1 MDRARFEALAQAY
14 GADLRRWPAAERASA
29 DDFIV
34 ADPQAARAA
43 LAGAESLDDLLYASP
58 SPAPSPELRASVL
71 AGAPKPRRTEPRF
84 GFWLSGASLAAAG
97 VAGVMVGV
105 SMAGGMV
112 ADARVDAMLA
122 DLLIPE
128 ATEVLPLGPDW
139 PLEGFV

>member
-14 GADLRRWPAAERASA
+14 GADLRRWPPAERASA
-29 DDFIV
+29 DDFVI

-43 LAGAESLDDLLYASP
+43 LAAAEPLDDLLHASRNP
-58 SPAPSPELRASVL
+58 VPSPELRASVL
-71 AGAPKPRRTEPRF
+71 AGAPKPRRAAPRF

-122 DLLIPE
+122 DLLMPE
-128 ATEVLPLGPDW
+128 ATEVLPMGPNW
-139 PLEGFV
+139 PLEEFV